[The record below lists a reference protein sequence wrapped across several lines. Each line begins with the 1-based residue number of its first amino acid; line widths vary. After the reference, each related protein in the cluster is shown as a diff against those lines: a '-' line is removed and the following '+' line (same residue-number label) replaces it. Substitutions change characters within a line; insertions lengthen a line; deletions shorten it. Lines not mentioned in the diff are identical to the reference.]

1 MFERTLKILVS
12 SLRMAA
18 GGLAFAA
25 TGRTPASAYQSMIRL
40 FMLTG
45 GRSNDLA
52 ARWLSTLHPPYP
64 LPAAEGILGSLPPA
78 RLGSLVSQLERDGY
92 AVFERALPAD
102 VCDRLTEFAL
112 GEPAHVRPSD
122 ADAGA
127 PSIQAVY
134 SRSKPLGIV
143 YDFPP
148 QALIHHPDVQ
158 KLIGDASI
166 LALAQGYIGAKPVLD
181 EVNMWWSTSLG
192 QKPDSAAAQYWHF
205 DMDRLRWLK
214 FFIYLT
220 DVTEKS
226 GPHCFV
232 RGSQRTGGIPAR
244 LLDRGYVRLPD
255 EDVAAC
261 YPREDFVEF
270 VAPRGTVIV
279 EDTRGLHKGRRVEAG
294 DRLMLEFEFSG
305 SLFGATPV
313 FGGRLTKF
321 HSTEFDSF
329 VRRHSRTFKR
339 WL

>member
-1 MFERTLKILVS
+1 MLERTLKILAS

-18 GGLAFAA
+18 GGLAFTA

-64 LPAAEGILGSLPPA
+64 LPAADGILGALSPA
-78 RLGSLVSQLERDGY
+78 RLESLVTQLNRDGY
-92 AVFERALPAD
+92 AVFERALPPEI
-102 VCDRLTEFAL
+102 CDRLTEFAVT
-112 GEPAHVRPSD
+112 EPAHVRPTD
-122 ADAGA
+122 ADATA
-127 PSIQAVY
+127 VANNAVY
-134 SRSKPLGIV
+134 RRSEPLGII

-148 QALIHHPDVQ
+148 QSLIHHPDVQ
-158 KLIGDASI
+158 ALLCDASI

-181 EVNMWWSTSLG
+181 EVNMWWSTSFG
-192 QKPDSAAAQYWHF
+192 QEPDSAAAQYWHF

-220 DVTEKS
+220 DVTERS
-226 GPHCFV
+226 GPHSFV
-232 RGSQRTGGIPAR
+232 RGSHRTGGIPAQ
-244 LLDRGYVRLPD
+244 LLNRGYVRLPD

-279 EDTRGLHKGRRVEAG
+279 EDTRGLHKGKRVEKG

-313 FGGRLTKF
+313 FGGRLTRF
-321 HSTEFDSF
+321 HSAEFDTF
-329 VRRHSRTFKR
+329 VRNHPRTFRR